1 MERRAP
7 LCQSFWTA
15 TWSLKEAALSSTGQ
29 KAKLGRTRS
38 LNPQTGD
45 LAETREIERR
55 ADEVVG
61 FHVRRLA
68 YAETLPYYSHLVRP
82 TLFLRCTAWH
92 RLIGGVM
99 WPVTRRIMMQMYD
112 IRPGAASESRTALE
126 SELDWIDA
134 KLSDGRFYLAGDR
147 FSRADLT
154 VASLLA
160 GFARP
165 KEMSVYHRHAPML
178 SLLISSAGGR
188 GLRCDGSLSSIG
200 GTAFPAEKRR
210 IGLFESRLAP
220 PARGAQLFQQ
230 LRQLGEV
237 HRHAPRLVA
246 RQPIWSP
253 NGATRR
259 FVRNR
264 GRSGSARVALERR

>member
-1 MERRAP
+1 MAPIKPVLVVFGISHFCEKARWALDWHGISYTEIGWPPGLHRA
-7 LCQSFWTA
+7 LLRQHGAKGS
-15 TWSLKEAALSSTGQ
+15 SLPVVLDGDLVVEGSGAIIDWAES
-29 KAKLGRTRS
+29 KAQDRTRS

-165 KEMSVYHRHAPML
+165 KEMSVYHGMTRPDAL
-178 SLLISSAGGR
+178 AVDIER
-188 GLRCDGSLSSIG
+188 WR
-200 GTAFPAEKRR
+200 
-210 IGLFESRLAP
+210 SRACN
-220 PARGAQLFQQ
+220 AMGY
-230 LRQLGEV
+230 
-237 HRHAPRLVA
+237 
-246 RQPIWSP
+246 
-253 NGATRR
+253 
-259 FVRNR
+259 
-264 GRSGSARVALERR
+264 

>member
-1 MERRAP
+1 MSQTSLEREKWHSPYWLFLGFPFCEKARWALDWHGISYTEIGWPPGLHRA
-7 LCQSFWTA
+7 LLKQHGGKGS
-15 TWSLKEAALSSTGQ
+15 SLPVVLDGDLVVEGSGAIIDWAER
-29 KAKLGRTRS
+29 KAQDRTRS
-38 LNPQTGD
+38 LNPQTD
-45 LAETREIERR
+45 LAEAREIERR
-55 ADEVVG
+55 ADKVLGV
-61 FHVRRLA
+61 HVRRLA

-165 KEMSVYHRHAPML
+165 KEMSVYHGMTRPDALAADIERWRSRPAMEWVVEQYRRHRNTRA
-178 SLLISSAGGR
+178 SL
-188 GLRCDGSLSSIG
+188 
-200 GTAFPAEKRR
+200 PK
-210 IGLFESRLAP
+210 
-220 PARGAQLFQQ
+220 
-230 LRQLGEV
+230 
-237 HRHAPRLVA
+237 
-246 RQPIWSP
+246 
-253 NGATRR
+253 
-259 FVRNR
+259 
-264 GRSGSARVALERR
+264 